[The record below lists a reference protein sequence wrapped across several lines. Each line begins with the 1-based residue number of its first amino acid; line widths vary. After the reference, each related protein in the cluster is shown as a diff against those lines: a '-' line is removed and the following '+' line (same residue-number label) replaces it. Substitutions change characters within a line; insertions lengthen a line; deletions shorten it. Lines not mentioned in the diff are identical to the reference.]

1 MSGKKKGLGRGL
13 SALFG
18 DEKPKDKPQ
27 KLKQSNTVSISDLS
41 RNPYQPRQYFSEEK
55 LEELANSI
63 KKNGIIQPI
72 AVRPNKIENG
82 KYEIVAGERRWIA
95 AQRAGLHEI
104 PVTILDLS
112 DVESLEVAIVENIQR
127 DDLNPIEEARG
138 YKRLNEEFKYDHE
151 SISKLMS
158 KSRSHISNTL
168 RLLTLPK
175 DVIGMLEEGTLTS
188 GQARPLIGITN
199 ASSIAEE
206 IVAKNYSAR
215 KVEYLVKA
223 KKTGNYKIKTTDS
236 NILKAQ
242 ERIEKILGLKV
253 YISNKKNN
261 SGKITIEYKDL
272 EQFELI
278 SNLLTK

>member
-27 KLKQSNTVSISDLS
+27 EINQSKTVLISDLS
-41 RNPYQPRQYFSEEK
+41 RNPYQPRQHFSEDK

-72 AVRPNKIENG
+72 AVRPSQSGNG
-82 KYEIVAGERRWIA
+82 KYEIVAGERRWLA
-95 AQRAGLHEI
+95 AQRAGLHDI

-127 DDLNPIEEARG
+127 DDLNPVEEARG

-168 RLLTLPK
+168 RLLTLPP
-175 DVIGMLEEGTLTS
+175 DVVSMIEEGSLTS
-188 GQARPLIGITN
+188 GQARPLIGMPN

-206 IVAKNYSAR
+206 IVSKNYSAR
-215 KVEYLVKA
+215 KVEYLIRNKKGNVKE
-223 KKTGNYKIKTTDS
+223 KQVDV
-236 NILKAQ
+236 NIIKAQ
-242 ERIEKILGLKV
+242 ERIEKVLGLKV
-253 YISNKKNN
+253 NILNKKNN
-261 SGKITIEYKDL
+261 TGKISIEYKDL
-272 EQFELI
+272 DQFELI
-278 SNLLTK
+278 SDLLTKS

>member
-1 MSGKKKGLGRGL
+1 MNAGKKKGLGRGL

-18 DEKPKDKPQ
+18 DQEPSEKPKDF
-27 KLKQSNTVSISDLS
+27 KQSNLISISDLS
-41 RNPYQPRQYFSEEK
+41 RNPYQPRQNFSEEK

-63 KKNGIIQPI
+63 RKNGIIQPI
-72 AVRPNKIENG
+72 AVRPSKSKDG
-82 KYEIVAGERRWIA
+82 KYEIVAGERRWLA

-104 PVTILDLS
+104 PVTVLDLS

-127 DDLNPIEEARG
+127 DDLNPIEEAKG
-138 YKRLNEEFKYDHE
+138 YKRLNQEFDYDHE

-188 GQARPLIGITN
+188 GQARPLIGISN
-199 ASSIAEE
+199 ASTIAEE

-215 KVEYLVKA
+215 KVEYLIRN
-223 KKTGNYKIKTTDS
+223 KKDKREKVVDTNIIKT
-236 NILKAQ
+236 Q
-242 ERIEKILGLKV
+242 EKIEKILGLKV
-253 YISNKKNN
+253 NITNRKNN
-261 SGKITIEYKDL
+261 SGKVSIEYKDL

-278 SNLLTK
+278 SDLLTKH

>member
-1 MSGKKKGLGRGL
+1 MSSGKKKGLGRGL

-18 DEKPKDKPQ
+18 DEKPKNNSQETTKTNEV
-27 KLKQSNTVSISDLS
+27 LIGDLS
-41 RNPYQPRQYFSEEK
+41 RNPYQPRQNFSEEK

-72 AVRPNKIENG
+72 AVRPSKSDPG
-82 KYEIVAGERRWIA
+82 RFEIVAGERRWLA
-95 AQRAGLHEI
+95 AQKAGLHKI
-104 PVTILDLS
+104 PVSILDLS

-168 RLLTLPK
+168 RLLTLLS
-175 DVIGMLEEGTLTS
+175 DVIAMLEEGSLTS
-188 GQARPLIGITN
+188 GQARPLIGISN

-206 IVAKNYSAR
+206 IVSKNYSAR
-215 KVEYLVKA
+215 KVEYLTRN
-223 KKTGNYKIKTTDS
+223 KKNRGEKTVDT
-236 NILKAQ
+236 NILKTQ
-242 ERIEKILGLKV
+242 ERIERILGLKV
-253 YISNKKNN
+253 NIINKKNN
-261 SGKITIEYKDL
+261 SGKVTIEYKDL
-272 EQFELI
+272 DQFELI
-278 SNLLTK
+278 SNLLTKH

>member
-18 DEKPKDKPQ
+18 DEKPKDEPQ
-27 KLKQSNTVSISDLS
+27 EIKQSNTVSISDLS

-72 AVRPNKIENG
+72 AVRPNKTENG
-82 KYEIVAGERRWIA
+82 KFEIVAGERRWLA

-138 YKRLNEEFKYDHE
+138 YQRLNQEFKYDHE

-158 KSRSHISNTL
+158 KSRSHVSNTL
-168 RLLTLPK
+168 RLLTLPT
-175 DVIGMLEEGTLTS
+175 DVISMLEEGSLTS
-188 GQARPLIGITN
+188 GQARPLIGISN
-199 ASSIAEE
+199 ASNIAEE
-206 IVAKNYSAR
+206 IVSKNYSAR
-215 KVEYLVKA
+215 KVEYLVKS
-223 KKTGNYKIKTTDS
+223 KKGSKTKIYDS
-236 NILKAQ
+236 NIIKVQ
-242 ERIEKILGLKV
+242 ENIEKKLGLKV
-253 YISNKKNN
+253 NILNKK
-261 SGKITIEYKDL
+261 K
-272 EQFELI
+272 
-278 SNLLTK
+278 